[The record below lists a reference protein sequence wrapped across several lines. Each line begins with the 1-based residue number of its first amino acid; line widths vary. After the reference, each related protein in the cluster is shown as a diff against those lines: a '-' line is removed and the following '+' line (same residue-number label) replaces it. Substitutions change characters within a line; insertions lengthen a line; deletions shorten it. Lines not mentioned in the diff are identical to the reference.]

1 MAPMPAFP
9 RAELRLEMEQEELA
23 AYLAEFERG
32 VEEDVVM
39 LGSIS
44 LEEVQEEERR
54 LRDEHV
60 TYLQQEA
67 ANKRKRE
74 QQLLQRQEEVK
85 ERVALYVR
93 QRRKEIAEREVSTAL
108 GGRGVW
114 RLAWKEVFAEKVVTF
129 TRRLLTPSLSW
140 CHLKTTN
147 KSVKIEPLSLFF
159 SFSFFPHWKGEGD
172 AALGMERGLYREGGD
187 FHKEI
192 VNPFT
197 VVMSLE
203 ND

>member
-1 MAPMPAFP
+1 
-9 RAELRLEMEQEELA
+9 MEEEELA

-32 VEEDVVM
+32 VEQDVVM

-93 QRRKEIAEREVSTAL
+93 QRRKEIAEREVSAL
-108 GGRGVW
+108 GGRGGYGAW
-114 RLAWKEVFAEKVVTF
+114 RGKRSLH
-129 TRRLLTPSLSW
+129 RRW
-140 CHLKTTN
+140 
-147 KSVKIEPLSLFF
+147 
-159 SFSFFPHWKGEGD
+159 
-172 AALGMERGLYREGGD
+172 
-187 FHKEI
+187 
-192 VNPFT
+192 
-197 VVMSLE
+197 
-203 ND
+203 

>member
-1 MAPMPAFP
+1 MPAFP

-108 GGRGVW
+108 GGG
-114 RLAWKEVFAEKVVTF
+114 
-129 TRRLLTPSLSW
+129 
-140 CHLKTTN
+140 
-147 KSVKIEPLSLFF
+147 
-159 SFSFFPHWKGEGD
+159 GEGG
-172 AALGMERGLYREGGD
+172 AALGMERGLCREGGD

-203 ND
+203 NDQLKSEI

>member
-1 MAPMPAFP
+1 MPAFP

-108 GGRGVW
+108 GGGEERGVR

-129 TRRLLTPSLSW
+129 TRRLLTPSLS
-140 CHLKTTN
+140 
-147 KSVKIEPLSLFF
+147 
-159 SFSFFPHWKGEGD
+159 
-172 AALGMERGLYREGGD
+172 
-187 FHKEI
+187 
-192 VNPFT
+192 
-197 VVMSLE
+197 
-203 ND
+203 

>member
-1 MAPMPAFP
+1 
-9 RAELRLEMEQEELA
+9 MEQEELA

-60 TYLQQEA
+60 AYLQQEA
-67 ANKRKRE
+67 ANKRQRE

-93 QRRKEIAEREVSTAL
+93 QRRKEIAEREVSPVRW
-108 GGRGVW
+108 GGGGG
-114 RLAWKEVFAEKVVTF
+114 LAWKEVFAWKVVTF
-129 TRRLLTPSLSW
+129 VRRSLTP
-140 CHLKTTN
+140 
-147 KSVKIEPLSLFF
+147 
-159 SFSFFPHWKGEGD
+159 
-172 AALGMERGLYREGGD
+172 
-187 FHKEI
+187 
-192 VNPFT
+192 FT
-197 VVMSLE
+197 DMMSLE
-203 ND
+203 NDWWKCEVWDP